1 MQSTEHRA
9 REPGPTEEQLA
20 FLARAGER
28 LSTSLDLRTT
38 LANLARLSVP
48 TLCDYCVIDLLEEDG
63 HLRRVEAIHVDPA
76 KEHLLAGPPSPRES
90 GPWFAEVGPRLLTCG
105 ELLLTP
111 SNDGGPGPRS
121 HPFLP
126 ATTLG
131 TISSICAPLV
141 ASGRALGVLTLATA
155 DSGRRYGPADLAIAQ
170 DLARRA
176 ALAIDNARQHAA
188 EHHAREVAERAAA
201 RTSRLQTLTSSLSA
215 ALTPAQVADAV
226 LQQGLVAV
234 DARAAVLALRTQ
246 DGGLEVTGSL
256 GVSPGRFSR
265 GARLPEDARGPLAE
279 AVRRKQPLW
288 LESEAALAELG
299 PSAELDPEGPDPP
312 RAVAC
317 LPLLLEDRAIGAIAF
332 CFREPRALSHE
343 DRSFLLTL
351 ARQSSQA
358 IERARLYEATERA
371 RAAAELATSRLV
383 ALQRMTAALSDTMS
397 RIKVAETIV
406 DHVRDML
413 PNCKAIVATVSADG
427 AHLDLVRAIGHTRD
441 TLDRYDST
449 KLAFASPLT
458 DAVRTQAPLFFDD
471 FEAYRARYPHLVSGA
486 VDEPICIAAVP
497 FVVEDRAIGGLSL
510 RFHRS
515 GQRAIEDNAF
525 ILHLAR
531 TCTQSLERAYLY
543 EAEKKARAEA
553 DVERRRLA
561 LLAEASAVL
570 AASLDPAAISEALAR
585 VAVPTFA
592 SYCIVCSLD
601 EDSTPQFVNA
611 LHEDPEKEA
620 LLRDMRTRY
629 PFGKDHPITEAA
641 RTGKAKLS
649 RVIDDSVHRAIA
661 ADAEHLELLRHVDT
675 TSSIVV
681 PLIARGHALGV
692 LSFGVCGARSR
703 YGQADLALAEELGQ
717 RAALALD
724 NARLFHEA
732 QEASRVKDEFLGVV
746 SHELRTP
753 LNAILGWARMLRTGA
768 VREGNQPR
776 ALESIER
783 NAVHQAKLIDDLLDA
798 SRITAGKLR
807 LDPSILELGPVVE
820 AAVHSVTPGATNR
833 EITLHTF
840 VDPSSVPIFGDPSRL
855 QQVVWNLLSN
865 AIKFTPKGGRID
877 VRLARAGDE
886 AVLVVTDSGRGIRAE
901 LLPHIFERFRQGD
914 GTLTRASGGLG
925 LGLSIVR
932 HLVEAHGG
940 TVRAESDGPDTGA
953 KFTVKLPLAKP
964 RSIPAQGPPADE
976 RRAEK
981 RALAGLSILVVDDE
995 PDAREILSEILDLAG
1010 ANVKTAADAA
1020 EALRILSDFVPDV
1033 LVSDLAMPGDD
1044 GLSLIRKI
1052 RSRTPD
1058 RIATVPA
1065 IALTAYTRPEDRV
1078 RALNAG
1084 FQMHVP
1090 KPVDPTELV
1099 VTIASLRTLLA

>member
-1 MQSTEHRA
+1 MMSTEHRA
-9 REPGPTEEQLA
+9 REAGPTEEQLA

-48 TLCDYCVIDLLEEDG
+48 ALCDYCVIDLLEADG
-63 HLRRVEAIHVDPA
+63 RLHRVESAHIDPV
-76 KEHLLAGPPSPRES
+76 KEHILRDTAVPRDS
-90 GPWFAEVGPRLLTCG
+90 GIWFAEVGPMFAARGEPLLTA
-105 ELLLTP
+105 
-111 SNDGGPGPRS
+111 SNDGGPAPRS

-126 ATTLG
+126 AAVLG
-131 TISSICAPLV
+131 TLSSISAPLV
-141 ASGRALGVLTLATA
+141 ASGRTLGVLTLATS

-176 ALAIDNARQHAA
+176 ALAIDNARLHAA
-188 EHHAREVAERAAA
+188 EHRAREAAERAAE
-201 RTSRLQTLTSSLSA
+201 RTSRLQALTSSLAA
-215 ALTPAQVADAV
+215 ALTATQVADAV
-226 LQQGLVAV
+226 LQQGLMAL
-234 DARAAVLALRTQ
+234 DARAAALALRTL
-246 DGGLEVTGSL
+246 DGHLEIIGAL
-256 GVSPGRFSR
+256 GFSPGHLAR
-265 GARLPEDARGPLAE
+265 GARLAEDAAGPIGE
-279 AVRRKQPLW
+279 ALRRRQPLW
-288 LESEAALAELG
+288 LESPDAIAEAV
-299 PSAELDPEGPDPP
+299 PSALQDPTDSDPP
-312 RAVAC
+312 KALAC
-317 LPLLLEDRAIGAIAF
+317 LPLLLDDRATGAIVF
-332 CFREPRALSHE
+332 SFREPRALSLE

-351 ARQSSQA
+351 TRQSTQA
-358 IERARLYEATERA
+358 IERARLYEVTERA
-371 RAAAELATSRLV
+371 RAAAELATKRLV

-427 AHLDLVRAIGHTRD
+427 EHLDLVRAIGHTQD
-441 TLDRYDST
+441 TLDRYDRTRLS
-449 KLAFASPLT
+449 FPSPLT
-458 DAVRTQAPLFFDD
+458 DAVRDQAPLFFDD
-471 FEAYRARYPHLVSGA
+471 FNTYRARYPHLVVPGA
-486 VDEPICIAAVP
+486 QEPQCIAAVP
-497 FVVEDRAIGGLSL
+497 FVVEERTIGGLSL
-510 RFHRS
+510 RFFRS
-515 GQRAIEDNAF
+515 SPRAAEDNAF

-531 TCTQSLERAYLY
+531 TCTQSLERAHLY
-543 EAEKKARAEA
+543 EAERKARADAE
-553 DVERRRLA
+553 VERRRLG

-570 AASLDPAAISEALAR
+570 NASLDPAAISASLAR
-585 VAVPTFA
+585 VAVPAFA
-592 SYCIVCSLD
+592 HYCLVCNLD
-601 EDSTPQFVNA
+601 EDGAPQFISA

-620 LLRDMRTRY
+620 LIRDMRARY
-629 PFGKDHPITEAA
+629 PFGENHPIVEVA
-641 RTGKAKLS
+641 RTGKGKLL
-649 RVIDDSVHRAIA
+649 RVNDDAIFRSIA
-661 ADAEHLELLRHVDT
+661 ADDEHLALIRSLGS

-681 PLIARGHALGV
+681 PLIARGHTLGV
-692 LSFGVCGARSR
+692 LSFGLTRGR
-703 YGQADLALAEELGQ
+703 YNQADLALAEELGQ

-724 NARLFHEA
+724 NARLLHEA

-807 LDPSILELGPVVE
+807 LDASVLELAPVVE
-820 AAVHSVTPGATNR
+820 AAVHAVTPGATNR
-833 EITLHTF
+833 DISLHTIF
-840 VDPSSVPIFGDPSRL
+840 DTASIPIFGDPSRL
-855 QQVVWNLLSN
+855 QQIVWNLLSN
-865 AIKFTPKGGRID
+865 AIKFTPKGGRIE
-877 VRLARAGDE
+877 VRLARTGDE
-886 AVLVVTDSGRGIRAE
+886 AVLLVSDSGRGIRAE
-901 LLPHIFERFRQGD
+901 LLPHVFERFRQGD

-953 KFTVKLPLAKP
+953 KFTVKLPIAKP
-964 RSIPAQGPPADE
+964 RPLPAPGPPVGE
-976 RRAEK
+976 RQTET
-981 RALAGLSILVVDDE
+981 RALAGLCVLVVDDE
-995 PDAREILSEILDLAG
+995 PDAREILEEILDLAG
-1010 ANVKTAADAA
+1010 ATVKTAADAA

-1033 LVSDLAMPGDD
+1033 LVSDLAMPDED

-1052 RSRTPD
+1052 RNRAPD
-1058 RIATVPA
+1058 RIATIPA

-1099 VTIASLRTLLA
+1099 VTIASLQTLLA

>member
-1 MQSTEHRA
+1 MKSTEHRA

-28 LSTSLDLRTT
+28 LASSLDLRTT

-63 HLRRVEAIHVDPA
+63 RLHRVESVHVDPA
-76 KEHLLAGPPSPRES
+76 KEHLLTAPASPRE
-90 GPWFAEVGPRLLTCG
+90 GGLWFADVGPRLLARG
-105 ELLLTP
+105 EPLLTP
-111 SNDGGPGPRS
+111 SNDAGPAPRS

-126 ATTLG
+126 AAVLG
-131 TISSICAPLV
+131 TISSINAPLV
-141 ASGRALGVLTLATA
+141 ASGRTIGVLTLATA
-155 DSGRRYGPADLAIAQ
+155 DSGRRYGNADLTIAQ

-176 ALAIDNARQHAA
+176 ALAIDNARLHAA
-188 EHHAREVAERAAA
+188 EQRAREAAERAAA
-201 RTSRLQTLTSSLSA
+201 RTSRLQALTSSLAA

-234 DARAAVLALRTQ
+234 DARAAALALRTQ
-246 DGGLEVTGSL
+246 DGSL
-256 GVSPGRFSR
+256 DVVGALGFAPGTLSR
-265 GARLPEDARGPLAE
+265 GARVAEAAPGPLAE

-288 LESEAALAELG
+288 LESEAAVAEARAL
-299 PSAELDPEGPDPP
+299 AELDPEGQDPP
-312 RAVAC
+312 KAVAC
-317 LPLLLEDRAIGAIAF
+317 LPLLLDDRATGVILF
-332 CFREPRALSHE
+332 SFREPRVISHE

-358 IERARLYEATERA
+358 LERARLYEATERA
-371 RAAAELATSRLV
+371 RAAAELATTRLV

-413 PNCKAIVATVSADG
+413 PRCKAIVATVSADG
-427 AHLDLVRAIGHTRD
+427 EHLDLVRAIGHTRE

-449 KLAFASPLT
+449 KLAFSSPLT
-458 DAVRTQAPLFFDD
+458 DAVRSQTPLFFDD
-471 FEAYRARYPHLVSGA
+471 DAYRARYPHLASGA
-486 VDEPICIAAVP
+486 SDVPCCVAAVP
-497 FVVEDRAIGGLSL
+497 FIVEDHAIGGLSL
-510 RFHRS
+510 RYHRS
-515 GQRAIEDNAF
+515 SQHTSEDNAF

-543 EAEKKARAEA
+543 EAERKARADA
-553 DVERRRLA
+553 DVERKRLA

-570 AASLDPAAISEALAR
+570 NASLDSAAITESLAR
-585 VAVPTFA
+585 VAVPSFA
-592 SYCIVCSLD
+592 GYCILCNLD
-601 EDSTPQFVNA
+601 EEGTPQFVYA
-611 LHEDPEKEA
+611 LHEDPEMEA
-620 LLRDMRTRY
+620 LLRDMRARY
-629 PFGKDHPITEAA
+629 PFGKSHPISEAA
-641 RTGKAKLS
+641 RTGKSKLL
-649 RVIDDSVHRAIA
+649 RVVDDGAFRAVA
-661 ADAEHLELLRHVDT
+661 ADDEHLAIIRRIGT
-675 TSSIVV
+675 TSAIVV
-681 PLIARGHALGV
+681 PLIARGHTLGV
-692 LSFGVCGARSR
+692 LSFGTTRGR
-703 YGQADLALAEELGQ
+703 YGPSDLALAEELGQ

-807 LDPSILELGPVVE
+807 LDPSVLELAPVVE
-820 AAVHSVTPGATNR
+820 TAVHAVTPGATNR
-833 EITLHTF
+833 EISLHTTF
-840 VDPSSVPIFGDPSRL
+840 DTNSVPIFGDPSRL

-865 AIKFTPKGGRID
+865 ALKFTPKGGRID
-877 VRLARAGDE
+877 VRLARTGDE
-886 AVLVVTDSGRGIRAE
+886 AVLVVSDSGRGIRAE

-953 KFTVKLPLAKP
+953 KFTVKLPIAKP
-964 RSIPAQGPPADE
+964 RPLPAPGPPADE

-981 RALAGLSILVVDDE
+981 RALAGLSVLVVDDE
-995 PDAREILSEILDLAG
+995 PDAREILSEILDIAG
-1010 ANVKTAADAA
+1010 ATVKTAADAA

-1058 RIATVPA
+1058 RIATMPA

>member
-1 MQSTEHRA
+1 MKSTEHRA

-28 LSTSLDLRTT
+28 LASSLDLRTT
-38 LANLARLSVP
+38 LTNLARLSVP

-63 HLRRVEAIHVDPA
+63 RLHRVESVHVDPA
-76 KEHLLAGPPSPRES
+76 KEHLLTAPASPRES
-90 GPWFAEVGPRLLTCG
+90 GMWFAEVGPRLLARG
-105 ELLLTP
+105 EPLLTP
-111 SNDGGPGPRS
+111 SNDAGLAPRS

-126 ATTLG
+126 AAVLG
-131 TISSICAPLV
+131 TISSINAPLV
-141 ASGRALGVLTLATA
+141 ASGRTIGVLTLATA
-155 DSGRRYGPADLAIAQ
+155 DSGRRYGNADLTIAQ

-176 ALAIDNARQHAA
+176 ALALDNARLHAA
-188 EHHAREVAERAAA
+188 EQRAREAAERAAA
-201 RTSRLQTLTSSLSA
+201 RTSRLQALTSSLAA

-234 DARAAVLALRTQ
+234 EAHAAALALRMP
-246 DGGLEVTGSL
+246 DGSL
-256 GVSPGRFSR
+256 DVVGALGFALGTLSR
-265 GARLPEDARGPLAE
+265 GARVAEDAPGPLAE

-288 LESEAALAELG
+288 LESEAAVVEARALAQ
-299 PSAELDPEGPDPP
+299 LDPEGQDPP
-312 RAVAC
+312 KAVAC
-317 LPLLLEDRAIGAIAF
+317 LPLLIDDRATGVILF
-332 CFREPRALSHE
+332 SFREPRVLSHE

-358 IERARLYEATERA
+358 LERARLYEATERA
-371 RAAAELATSRLV
+371 RAAAELATMRLV
-383 ALQRMTAALSDTMS
+383 ALQRMTAALSDSMS

-413 PNCKAIVATVSADG
+413 PSCKAIVATVSADG
-427 AHLDLVRAIGHTRD
+427 EHLDLVRAIGHTRE

-458 DAVRTQAPLFFDD
+458 DAVRNQTPLFLDD
-471 FEAYRARYPHLVSGA
+471 AEAYHARYPHLAGGA
-486 VDEPICIAAVP
+486 SDMPFCVAAVP
-497 FVVEDRAIGGLSL
+497 FIVEERAIGGLVL
-510 RFHRS
+510 RYHRS
-515 GQRAIEDNAF
+515 NQRTSEDNAF

-543 EAEKKARAEA
+543 EAERKARAEA
-553 DVERRRLA
+553 DVERKRLA

-570 AASLDPAAISEALAR
+570 NASLDAAAITESLAR
-585 VAVPTFA
+585 VAVPNFA
-592 SYCIVCSLD
+592 GYCIVCNLD
-601 EDSTPQFVNA
+601 EENTPQFVYA
-611 LHEDPEKEA
+611 LHEDPEMEA
-620 LLRDMRTRY
+620 ILRDMRARY
-629 PFGKDHPITEAA
+629 PFGKNHPISEAA
-641 RTGKAKLS
+641 RSGKSKLL
-649 RVIDDSVHRAIA
+649 RVVDDSSFRAVA
-661 ADAEHLELLRHVDT
+661 ADDEHLDIIRRIGT
-675 TSSIVV
+675 TSAIVV
-681 PLIARGHALGV
+681 PLIARGHTLGV
-692 LSFGVCGARSR
+692 LSFGTTRGR
-703 YGQADLALAEELGQ
+703 YGQSDFALAEELGQ

-807 LDPSILELGPVVE
+807 LDPSVLELAPVVE
-820 AAVHSVTPGATNR
+820 AAVHSITPGATNR
-833 EITLHTF
+833 EITLHTAF
-840 VDPSSVPIFGDPSRL
+840 DPDSVPIFGDPSRL

-865 AIKFTPKGGRID
+865 ALKFTPKGGRID
-877 VRLARAGDE
+877 VRLARTGDE
-886 AVLVVTDSGRGIRAE
+886 AVLVVSDSGRGIRAE

-953 KFTVKLPLAKP
+953 KFTVKLPIAKP
-964 RSIPAQGPPADE
+964 RPLPAQVPPADE
-976 RRAEK
+976 RRTEK
-981 RALAGLSILVVDDE
+981 RALAGLSVLVVDDE
-995 PDAREILSEILDLAG
+995 PDAREILSEILDIAG
-1010 ANVKTAADAA
+1010 ATVKTAADAS

>member
-1 MQSTEHRA
+1 MKSIEHRA
-9 REPGPTEEQLA
+9 REPGLSEEQLA

-28 LSTSLDLRTT
+28 LAGSLDLRTT

-48 TLCDYCVIDLLEEDG
+48 TLCDYCVIDLLREDG
-63 HLRRVEAIHVDPA
+63 HLHRVEAVHVDPA
-76 KEHLLAGPPSPRES
+76 KEHLLTGHVSSLPAQRES
-90 GPWFAEVGPRLLTCG
+90 GAWFVEIGPQVLAHG
-105 ELLLTP
+105 EPLLTP
-111 SNDGGPGPRS
+111 AGEAGPAARS

-126 ATTLG
+126 AAALG
-131 TISSICAPLV
+131 TLSSISAPLV
-141 ASGRALGVLTLATA
+141 TSGRTLGVLTLATA
-155 DSGRRYGPADLAIAQ
+155 DSGRRLGQADLAIVQ

-176 ALAIDNARQHAA
+176 SLAIDNARH
-188 EHHAREVAERAAA
+188 
-201 RTSRLQTLTSSLSA
+201 
-215 ALTPAQVADAV
+215 
-226 LQQGLVAV
+226 
-234 DARAAVLALRTQ
+234 
-246 DGGLEVTGSL
+246 
-256 GVSPGRFSR
+256 F
-265 GARLPEDARGPLAE
+265 
-279 AVRRKQPLW
+279 
-288 LESEAALAELG
+288 
-299 PSAELDPEGPDPP
+299 
-312 RAVAC
+312 
-317 LPLLLEDRAIGAIAF
+317 
-332 CFREPRALSHE
+332 
-343 DRSFLLTL
+343 
-351 ARQSSQA
+351 
-358 IERARLYEATERA
+358 EATERA

-397 RIKVAETIV
+397 RIRVAETIV

-413 PNCKAIVATVSADG
+413 PSCKAIVATVAPDG
-427 AHLDLVRAIGHTRD
+427 EHLDLVRAVGHSRE

-449 KLAFASPLT
+449 PLTFASPLT
-458 DAVRTQAPLFFDD
+458 DAVRNQTPLFFDD
-471 FEAYRARYPHLVSGA
+471 YETYRACYPHLATSGPEGP
-486 VDEPICIAAVP
+486 VCVVAVP
-497 FVVEDRAIGGLSL
+497 FVVEDRVIGGLSL
-510 RFHRS
+510 RFQRS
-515 GQRAIEDNAF
+515 GQRASEDNAF
-525 ILHLAR
+525 VLHLAR
-531 TCTQSLERAYLY
+531 TCTQSLERAHLY
-543 EAEKKARAEA
+543 EAERKARAEA

-561 LLAEASAVL
+561 LLVEASAVL
-570 AASLDPAAISEALAR
+570 NASLDPAAIYDSLAR
-585 VAVPTFA
+585 VAVPSFA
-592 SYCIVCSLD
+592 SYCIVCNLD
-601 EDSTPQFVNA
+601 EDGTPHFVNA
-611 LHEDPEKEA
+611 LHEDPEKEK
-620 LLRDMRTRY
+620 LLRDMRSTY
-629 PFGKDHPITEAA
+629 PFGLNHPITEAA
-641 RTGKAKLS
+641 RSGKAKLL
-649 RVIDDSVHRAIA
+649 RVVDDTSLRHLA
-661 ADAEHLELLRHVDT
+661 ADDVHLGMMRSIAT

-681 PLIARGHALGV
+681 PLIARGHTLGV
-692 LSFGVCGARSR
+692 LSFGATRGR
-703 YGQADLALAEELGQ
+703 YGQSDLALAEELGQ

-724 NARLFHEA
+724 NARLFNEA

-807 LDPSILELGPVVE
+807 LDPSIVELAPVIE
-820 AAVHSVTPGATNR
+820 SAVHAVTPGATNR
-833 EITLHTF
+833 EITLHTL
-840 VDPSSVPIFGDPSRL
+840 VDPASVPIFGDPSRL

-877 VRLARAGDE
+877 VRLGRAGDE
-886 AVLVVTDSGRGIRAE
+886 AVLVVSDSGRGIRAE

-953 KFTVKLPLAKP
+953 RFTVKLPIAKP
-964 RSIPAQGPPADE
+964 RALPAQGPPAKE
-976 RRAEK
+976 RRTEK
-981 RALAGLSILVVDDE
+981 RALAGLSVLVVDDE

-1010 ANVKTAADAA
+1010 ATVRTAADAS
-1020 EALRILSDFVPDV
+1020 EALSILSEFVPDV

-1058 RIATVPA
+1058 RVATVPA

-1099 VTIASLRTLLA
+1099 VTIASLRTLLP